1 MVKVKLSYNL
11 QQLIMKTLVAYETI
25 YLLRPDISEDNLLK
39 IVEQYQGILVERGAK
54 NITIENRGRRHLKYP
69 IKKAKDGVYIQMN
82 YEANGE
88 VINLIERSMKIND
101 AIIRYMTTSV
111 KGN

>member
-1 MVKVKLSYNL
+1 MN
-11 QQLIMKTLVAYETI
+11 TLVAYETI
-25 YLLRPDISEDNLLK
+25 YLLKPDLTEDNLLK

-69 IKKAKDGVYIQMN
+69 IKRIKDGVYIQMN

-88 VINLIERSMKIND
+88 VINLIERSMKINES
-101 AIIRYMTTSV
+101 IIRYMTTSI
-111 KGN
+111 K

>member
-1 MVKVKLSYNL
+1 MIKLSHKL
-11 QQLIMKTLVAYETI
+11 SKLIMNTLVSYETI
-25 YLLRPDISEDNLLK
+25 YLLKPDLTEDSLLK

-69 IKKAKDGVYIQMN
+69 IKRIKDGVYIQMN

-88 VINLIERSMKIND
+88 VINLIERSMKINES
-101 AIIRYMTTSV
+101 IIRYMTTSI
-111 KGN
+111 K

>member
-1 MVKVKLSYNL
+1 MIHLFHKLSKS
-11 QQLIMKTLVAYETI
+11 IMKTLGSYETI
-25 YLLRPDISEDNLLK
+25 YLLKPDLTEDNLLK

-69 IKKAKDGVYIQMN
+69 IKRVKDGVYIQMN

-101 AIIRYMTTSV
+101 SIIRYMTTSI
-111 KGN
+111 K

>member
-1 MVKVKLSYNL
+1 MINVFHTLS
-11 QQLIMKTLVAYETI
+11 QSIMKTLVSYETI
-25 YLLRPDISEDNLLK
+25 YLLKPDLTEDSLLK

-69 IKKAKDGVYIQMN
+69 IKRVKDGVYIQTN

-88 VINLIERSMKIND
+88 VINSTERSMKIND
-101 AIIRYMTTSV
+101 SIIRYMTTSI
-111 KGN
+111 K

>member
-69 IKKAKDGVYIQMN
+69 IKRSKDGVYIQMN

-88 VINLIERSMKIND
+88 VINLIEKSMKIND
-101 AIIRYMTTSV
+101 SIIRYMTTSS
-111 KGN
+111 KEN

>member
-1 MVKVKLSYNL
+1 MINILSKLSKL
-11 QQLIMKTLVAYETI
+11 TMKTLVSYETI
-25 YLLRPDISEDNLLK
+25 YLLKPDLTEDTLLK

-69 IKKAKDGVYIQMN
+69 IKKVKDGVYIQMN

-88 VINLIERSMKIND
+88 VINLIERSMKINES
-101 AIIRYMTTSV
+101 IIRYMTTAV
-111 KGN
+111 K